1 LPFNSSRTATLKE
14 IGVMAGTTDK
24 AKGLLKETVG
34 KATGDKRTESEGKA
48 DRAKGEVKDAA
59 HEVKKSSKGVR
70 DSLKK
75 G

>member
-1 LPFNSSRTATLKE
+1 
-14 IGVMAGTTDK
+14 MAGTTDK
-24 AKGLLKETVG
+24 AKGVMKEAAG
-34 KATGDKRTESEGKA
+34 KATGDKRTESEGKV

-59 HEVKKSSKGVR
+59 HEVKESSKGVR